1 MHARDASFPAPWHF
15 LHSMALTVCACIA
28 FALALN
34 RFGFGK
40 RAEFELNTRQS
51 WREAF
56 AILRS

>member
-1 MHARDASFPAPWHF
+1 VPSFQTLF
-15 LHSMALTVCACIA
+15 SSS